1 MWLYKN
7 GLLFSCV
14 VYLYTDVHAARG
26 SARVLPGAAYNIS
39 IETVFG
45 YVVREGAVEQSS
57 EFMRDFC
64 CDFGRKEGCGRDVL
78 IAWAACEDLRCE

>member
-1 MWLYKN
+1 MKLA
-7 GLLFSCV
+7 
-14 VYLYTDVHAARG
+14 DRHASFPAPR
-26 SARVLPGAAYNIS
+26 IS

-64 CDFGRKEGCGRDVL
+64 CDFGRKEGCGRHVL